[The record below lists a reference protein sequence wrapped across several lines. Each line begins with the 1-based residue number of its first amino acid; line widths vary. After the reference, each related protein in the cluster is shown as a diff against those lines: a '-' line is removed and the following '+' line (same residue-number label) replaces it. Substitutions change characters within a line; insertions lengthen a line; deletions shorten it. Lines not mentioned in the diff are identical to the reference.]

1 VRFVFFNDDFIFIL
15 LRSVIP
21 SSAFTHWRN
30 ISLYNTTIHPAPLY
44 GRDSFG
50 NLLQQGGDAPTM
62 FAVGSHGIGFRG
74 VVTDYGNSTY
84 LIEYYATRSGQFN
97 VYVTIGCCPPDP
109 AVGYPASVS
118 QAKALMI
125 QGAPFQLTVEPAEF
139 DQSRTIATGDGL
151 VGGMVGEEHSY
162 VIFFRDLYDNPTYTS
177 PSQQV
182 KVWDQNTADQIAPS
196 LLNISIS
203 PTNATIVY
211 NITRAAHYWM
221 NVSISL
227 VETTVVMD
235 NNNLQNVSK
244 TVLLPIIGSPFSVF
258 MSPTVAA
265 NPNHTVCLGVGLRQA
280 NAGQG
285 ASFQINLFDNYRN
298 ALLVGGNKF
307 FVRLVGDSSFANPKA
322 MAEASPCSDMNGGG
336 SYLCRYT
343 PIYPGPHQLVVRLLL
358 LDPANSNH
366 RGPGGSGLFASYFT
380 SVDGCLAG
388 VSSLANVVRVDSKVS
403 FQWPS
408 GFIVPSSPVANT
420 LQTLPLEGSGQSVR
434 WEGYLLSPRTD
445 AFNLSAVAYG
455 LNVTIFCD
463 DQLVFDSMQGISTLV
478 DMVADASYAL
488 LVVASASATPPAAGP
503 ITRSVDLQWST
514 QIIRA
519 YTIPTFFLYPYAED
533 VAFSP
538 FPVAVH

>member
-1 VRFVFFNDDFIFIL
+1 MHFVFFNDDFIFIL

-30 ISLYNTTIHPAPLY
+30 ISLYNTTIHPAPLCSSCSTAVGDALSHAVVAVKKSFVVY

-125 QGAPFQLTVEPAEF
+125 QGAPFQLTVEPAEV

-151 VGGMVGEEHSY
+151 VGGMVGEEHSN

-182 KVWDQNTADQIAPS
+182 KVIVTFWDQNTADQIAPS

-343 PIYPGPHQLVVRLLL
+343 PIYPGGHHHAMRNADCRAACFDRRMCRGSSVFGIDPTYLGAYQKSRYFVDFLG
-358 LDPANSNH
+358 LDPLSTE
-366 RGPGGSGLFASYFT
+366 L
-380 SVDGCLAG
+380 
-388 VSSLANVVRVDSKVS
+388 DSPCFVCGRS
-403 FQWPS
+403 DHS
-408 GFIVPSSPVANT
+408 EIIISPNGKIWR
-420 LQTLPLEGSGQSVR
+420 EG
-434 WEGYLLSPRTD
+434 
-445 AFNLSAVAYG
+445 
-455 LNVTIFCD
+455 
-463 DQLVFDSMQGISTLV
+463 
-478 DMVADASYAL
+478 
-488 LVVASASATPPAAGP
+488 
-503 ITRSVDLQWST
+503 
-514 QIIRA
+514 
-519 YTIPTFFLYPYAED
+519 
-533 VAFSP
+533 
-538 FPVAVH
+538 